1 MQDLGFDSASL
12 QLVLFSKALSI
23 YLKTKYIKDGG
34 EYGFSVR
41 GPKYTWA
48 SCYLEDFILPTVCRW
63 ELVSSTIN
71 HRSFGCSSLGVLG
84 PELQPCLTSTSP
96 LQQLLC
102 HKCPSLSLF
111 VTTGQWKIL
120 QKESPGMRRSNVCK
134 APKSSAHWYFN
145 LGPNVNSED
154 AWTDGAQCT
163 AVALPALPGAGWRCV
178 VVSAFVLTRPV
189 DTWIGKENWDS
200 RKKQATDNEGKALW
214 SDLLI

>member
-1 MQDLGFDSASL
+1 MPMGIGIIHNKSQKFWMFKLGCSGAW
-12 QLVLFSKALSI
+12 
-23 YLKTKYIKDGG
+23 T
-34 EYGFSVR
+34 
-41 GPKYTWA
+41 PT
-48 SCYLEDFILPTVCRW
+48 LPNINITFTTTTVSQVPFTQPVCD
-63 ELVSSTIN
+63 
-71 HRSFGCSSLGVLG
+71 HRSVKDPAKGKSRD
-84 PELQPCLTSTSP
+84 E
-96 LQQLLC
+96 
-102 HKCPSLSLF
+102 
-111 VTTGQWKIL
+111 
-120 QKESPGMRRSNVCK
+120 KEQVCK